1 MPFDPY
7 FSSAPDRDREKKFAR
22 VAYAKAVQAHQILVH
37 HAKKKQWKPLAKL
50 SESKQDMLLRY
61 LKVKGGGTA
70 LGPVQGGPS
79 MTGFKQPKRKWDRDK
94 R

>member
-22 VAYAKAVQAHQILVH
+22 VAYAKAVQAHIIIGNIG
-37 HAKKKQWKPLAKL
+37 KKRHWKAMKKVA
-50 SESKQDMLLRY
+50 ESKQDMLRRY
-61 LKVKGGGTA
+61 TYMKGGGQA

-79 MTGFKQPKRKWDRDK
+79 LSGFRQPKRKWDKDK